1 LNEPTFRK
9 ERKYLAIVAS
19 SADRV
24 WGKGVEP
31 IVTIA
36 KKSWSFLLLSM
47 VFWFLP
53 EAKAEGHGEEYEI
66 SSPLFSPL
74 K

>member
-1 LNEPTFRK
+1 
-9 ERKYLAIVAS
+9 
-19 SADRV
+19 
-24 WGKGVEP
+24 
-31 IVTIA
+31 
-36 KKSWSFLLLSM
+36 M

-74 K
+74 KRSGEAVQLNRTKTYCFTSYLQREQS